1 MTELE
6 LQSSGPLS
14 AAYSTID
21 GDALGGF
28 IASAYAFDAPFTCR
42 LLRRGFNDV
51 YLLRFADGHKKIA
64 RLSSRRARGASNV
77 AYETALLR
85 HLKQA
90 GGDVAAPLG
99 TNTGALSI
107 EVEALEGRRSLV
119 VFEYLEGQFP
129 GVDLQDTKAM
139 AASLATL
146 HRLAGNY
153 DGPPSQYVLDLGHL
167 VMRPLQRLLDHESTD
182 EALAERLRKIAADL
196 VAKIE
201 AARQLTRV
209 VCHGDCHG
217 GNTFMTS
224 APDGRRIGSFFD
236 FDAEARVIWPMTLRS
251 ISGPCCCT
259 GRRRRSA
266 KSSRHDGRVSSR
278 VIARYRRCLRM
289 ITRRLHGLSA
299 RGISGS
305 WASMQAAATNGARRR
320 SRWNGCRNRPASWRR
335 GAGWRRRDAVH
346 SNSPWLLDHAD
357 QPSTRSTSTSAPLHR
372 YQRRRKQR
380 FGAFIFLRTGARERH
395 PGFAANVAR
404 IFQTD
409 HCSALR
415 TRNVRPGPHTG
426 YRGLAQGPARESK
439 PPHIR

>member
-1 MTELE
+1 MTDLE
-6 LQSSGPLS
+6 LRTSRPLS

-28 IASAYAFDAPFTCR
+28 IASAYPFDAPFTCR

-51 YLLRFADGHKKIA
+51 YLLRFADGHKKVA

-107 EVEALEGRRSLV
+107 EVAAVEGQRSLV

-146 HRLAGNY
+146 HRLAGDY
-153 DGPPSQYVLDLGHL
+153 GGPPSQYVLDLGHL

-182 EALAERLRKIAADL
+182 KALAERLRKIAADL
-196 VAKIE
+196 IAKIE
-201 AARQLTRV
+201 AAPQLTRV

-224 APDGRRIGSFFD
+224 APDGRRVGSFFD
-236 FDAEARVIWPMTLRS
+236 FDDGGPGYLAYDLAVYLWAMLLHREEAALSEEQHARWTCFVEGYR
-251 ISGPCCCT
+251 
-259 GRRRRSA
+259 A
-266 KSSRHDGRVSSR
+266 VSPVSPNDYAA
-278 VIARYRRCLRM
+278 IARFVCARHFWFLGEYASRSDEW
-289 ITRRLHGLSA
+289 GSA
-299 RGISGS
+299 
-305 WASMQAAATNGARRR
+305 AL
-320 SRWNGCRNRPASWRR
+320 PLE
-335 GAGWRRRDAVH
+335 
-346 SNSPWLLDHAD
+346 WL
-357 QPSTRSTSTSAPLHR
+357 
-372 YQRRRKQR
+372 RKQA
-380 FGAFIFLRTGARERH
+380 GKL
-395 PGFAANVAR
+395 
-404 IFQTD
+404 
-409 HCSALR
+409 
-415 TRNVRPGPHTG
+415 
-426 YRGLAQGPARESK
+426 ESWSGMET
-439 PPHIR
+439 P